1 MLKNTILEEFKL
13 LNNILYDTYKI
24 ELALNK
30 ASEFSFTKVTNINAC
45 Y

>member
-30 ASEFSFTKVTNINAC
+30 AYVFSF
-45 Y
+45 